1 MLCDVC
7 KERDAVVNVTH
18 MEKSEMTLLRL
29 CEKCASERGI
39 ETTVTPSTSKHLVGE
54 VLQSVHMQVSV
65 AQGESLRCPFCS
77 MTLRDFRSTGRLG
90 CARCYDT
97 FETSLRELLR
107 RVHGNGRHVGR
118 TYVAPAPVAGRE
130 ATLNELR
137 DRLRRAIDNEEFE
150 SAATLRDQ
158 IKGMDE

>member
-1 MLCDVC
+1 
-7 KERDAVVNVTH
+7 
-18 MEKSEMTLLRL
+18 
-29 CEKCASERGI
+29 
-39 ETTVTPSTSKHLVGE
+39 
-54 VLQSVHMQVSV
+54 
-65 AQGESLRCPFCS
+65 

-97 FETSLRELLR
+97 FEASLRELLR

-118 TYVAPAPVAGRE
+118 TYMAPAPVAGRD

-150 SAATLRDQ
+150 NAASLRDQ
-158 IKGMDE
+158 IKGISDA